1 MRLGRTVPPAAA
13 PLGPA
18 DIWYGWRGIFDP
30 ERARASLEAEMART
44 FGAPH
49 VFLLS
54 SGTAAL
60 TVALKAL
67 ASLSPRTEVVLPA
80 YTCYTVPA
88 AIVAAGLRPV
98 LCDLAPSSFD
108 FDHAQ
113 LARVVSDRTLCV
125 IAHHLFGIPSDLER
139 ARAICAPHGAYV
151 VEDAA
156 QAMGVRIN
164 GAMLGTLAD
173 VGIFSLGRG
182 KQVTC
187 GDGGVIVTNDSVIGR
202 ALEREYA
209 AIPSP
214 GFGHDVTGLISVAA
228 LTLFIRPSLYGIPAS
243 LPFLR
248 LGETIFPA
256 RVTLRRLSGLHAGL
270 MRRMRLRMQRSRRI
284 RVETAMELRR
294 RLGFGLAAGANHPY
308 LRLPVFTATRDEK
321 RRVLEEAR
329 HRGLGIAAG
338 YQTAINEIPAI
349 AGLFEGQRFPR
360 AAQVADHLLTIPT
373 HHWLTEAD
381 KHAIVS
387 HLAGKV
393 AASCAVDAGGPTP
406 STRPDTRAG
415 VHVTTPA
422 PDTRA
427 SLISNAL
434 TVDVEEYYHAAIFR
448 RGTHGIPVTSFESRV
463 EQNTDQLLA
472 LLNAHHAKATFF
484 VLGEVAA
491 VHPALVR
498 RIAEQGHEVGCHSDR
513 HTDVYRQTP
522 TEFRD
527 DVRRAKQCIE
537 DVIGE
542 PIVGYR
548 APNFSIGRE
557 QGWAFQILLEEG
569 FRYDSSVFPIVHDRY
584 GVRTAPRFPHEIWRA
599 GSSSLIEF
607 PISTTRLL
615 GWNVPIGG
623 GGYFRLAPYGLFRLG
638 IERVNAAERQPV
650 MFYLHPWELDPD
662 QPRPPMP
669 WRDAFR
675 HYVGVKKQVAKLS
688 QLLSQFHFSTV
699 RDVLDH
705 YPMPVAPPLVSP
717 FEFTTPRAR
726 A

>member
-1 MRLGRTVPPAAA
+1 MRIGRTLPPAAA

-18 DIWYGWRGIFDP
+18 DLWHGLRGMRHP
-30 ERARASLEAEMART
+30 EPALSSFEAEIART
-44 FGAPH
+44 FGVRQ

-60 TVALKAL
+60 TVALEAL
-67 ASLSPRTEVVLPA
+67 ASLSRRTDVVLPA

-88 AIVAAGLRPV
+88 AVIAAGLRPV
-98 LCDLAPSSFD
+98 LCDLEPSSFD

-113 LARVVSDRTLCV
+113 LARVVNDRTLCV
-125 IAHHLFGIPSDLER
+125 IAHHLFGVPSDLARVR
-139 ARAICAPHGAYV
+139 AVCQSHGAYM

-156 QAMGVRIN
+156 QAMGVKFN
-164 GAMLGTLAD
+164 GQMLGTFGD

-187 GDGGVIVTNDSVIGR
+187 GDGGVIVTNCPTIGS
-202 ALEREYA
+202 AVEQVYA
-209 AIPSP
+209 AVPSS
-214 GFGHDVTGLISVAA
+214 GLTSAVAGLMKVVA
-228 LTLFIRPSLYGIPAS
+228 MSLFIRPSLYWIPAG

-248 LGETIFPA
+248 LGDTIFPT
-256 RVTLRRLSGLHAGL
+256 RVTPRRLSGLQAGL
-270 MRRMRLRMQRSRRI
+270 MRRMRIRMQRSRRT
-284 RVETAMELRR
+284 RRENALELRR
-294 RLGFGLAAGANHPY
+294 RLGFGWPSHGNHPY
-308 LRLPVFTATRDEK
+308 LRLPVFAATTEDK
-321 RRVLEEAR
+321 RRVLDESRR
-329 HRGLGIAAG
+329 HGLGIAAG
-338 YQTAINEIPAI
+338 YPTAVNEIPQI
-349 AGLFEGQRFPR
+349 AGRFAGQQFPR
-360 AAQVADHLLTIPT
+360 AAFAADHLLTIPT
-373 HHWLTEAD
+373 HHWLTD
-381 KHAIVS
+381 GDRRAIVS
-387 HLAGKV
+387 HVTGKV
-393 AASCAVDAGGPTP
+393 GPSPVSVATTER
-406 STRPDTRAG
+406 SDNRSG
-415 VHVTTPA
+415 VHVTTA
-422 PDTRA
+422 VSHTRA
-427 SLISNAL
+427 STISNAL

-448 RGTHGIPVTSFESRV
+448 RGTQGIPIATFESRV

-472 LLNAHHAKATFF
+472 LMQEHGAKATFF

-491 VHPALVR
+491 LHPAVVR
-498 RIAEQGHEVGCHSDR
+498 RIAEHGHEVGCHSDR
-513 HTDVYRQTP
+513 HTDVHQQSP
-522 TEFRD
+522 GEFRD

-569 FRYDSSVFPIVHDRY
+569 FRYDSSVYPIVHDRY
-584 GVRTAPRFPHEIWRA
+584 GVHTAPRFPYEIWRD
-599 GSSSLIEF
+599 GTSSLIEF
-607 PISTTRLL
+607 PISTARVL
-615 GWNVPIGG
+615 GWNLPIGG
-623 GGYFRLAPYGLFRLG
+623 GGYFRLAPYALFRLG
-638 IERVNAAERQPV
+638 IQRVNTAEGQPV

-688 QLLSQFHFSTV
+688 QLFAQFHFSTV

-705 YPMPVAPPLVSP
+705 YPMPVAPPVASP